1 MYISSETDFDNPEEV
16 PYDSKQTKWFVVR
29 ANLNHTNKEQEET
42 KEAVRKQI
50 AMGIIQ
56 ENGLP
61 AGISPEMLG
70 IKRQT
75 PPPPNTQHLRPQQ
88 RIQLARLQE
97 QQSNSN
103 LSYLNRPKLTQDQLL
118 YQRFGLRK

>member
-16 PYDSKQTKWFVVR
+16 PYDSKQTKWFVVK
-29 ANLNHTNKEQEET
+29 ANLNHTNKEKEET
-42 KEAVRKQI
+42 REAVRKQI

-61 AGISPEMLG
+61 ADISPEMLG
-70 IKRQT
+70 IKNQA
-75 PPPPNTQHLRPQQ
+75 PSNTQHLRPQQ
-88 RIQLARLQE
+88 RIQLARLQQ

-103 LSYLNRPKLTQDQLL
+103 LGYLNRPKLTQDQLL

>member
-16 PYDSKQTKWFVVR
+16 PYDSKQTKWFVVKT
-29 ANLNHTNKEQEET
+29 NLNHTPKEQEET
-42 KEAVRKQI
+42 REAVRKQI

-61 AGISPEMLG
+61 ADISPEMLG
-70 IKRQT
+70 LKRQA
-75 PPPPNTQHLRPQQ
+75 PPNTQHLRPQQ
-88 RIQLARLQE
+88 RIQLARLQQ

>member
-29 ANLNHTNKEQEET
+29 ATLNHTNKEQEET

-56 ENGLP
+56 ANGLP
-61 AGISPEMLG
+61 ADISPEMLG
-70 IKRQT
+70 IKRQA
-75 PPPPNTQHLRPQQ
+75 PPTPNTQHLRPQQ
-88 RIQLARLQE
+88 RIQMARLQE

-103 LSYLNRPKLTQDQLL
+103 LSYLNRPKLTQEQLL